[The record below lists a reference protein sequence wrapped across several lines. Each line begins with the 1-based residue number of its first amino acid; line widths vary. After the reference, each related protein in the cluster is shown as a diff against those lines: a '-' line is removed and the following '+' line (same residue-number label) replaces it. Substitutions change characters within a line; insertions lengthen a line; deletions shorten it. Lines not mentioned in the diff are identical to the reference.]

1 MSIIF
6 TLSMGIHP
14 IGSLV
19 GGILGDIFY
28 PRIIMIGCFLI
39 GIIGSI
45 PILFSKSAKKV
56 LNYNPKI
63 QKLEDLRS

>member
-1 MSIIF
+1 
-6 TLSMGIHP
+6 
-14 IGSLV
+14 
-19 GGILGDIFY
+19 
-28 PRIIMIGCFLI
+28 MIGCFLI
-39 GIIGSI
+39 GIIGSF